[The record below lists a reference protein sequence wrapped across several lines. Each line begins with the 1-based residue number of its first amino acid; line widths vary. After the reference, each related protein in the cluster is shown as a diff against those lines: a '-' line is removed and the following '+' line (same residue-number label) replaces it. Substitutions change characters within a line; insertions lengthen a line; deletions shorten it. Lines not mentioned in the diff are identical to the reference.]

1 MKTACVT
8 SFIVTLKVMKQMC
21 FIQVTVTL
29 FIKFCIRSSIIFIQS
44 ICKRVALYD
53 LEFRKCATFWPT
65 ADAEPDRS
73 SNQGSKQKLSRK
85 AQKCPKFFDE
95 DFPIPE
101 CMAETVINQAIVMS
115 DMLRWS
121 NSKMTT

>member
-1 MKTACVT
+1 MRQMR
-8 SFIVTLKVMKQMC
+8 FIPDM
-21 FIQVTVTL
+21 VTL

-44 ICKRVALYD
+44 IYKQVALYH

-65 ADAEPDRS
+65 ADAEPGRS
-73 SNQGSKQKLSRK
+73 SNQNRNFPERLKNVQN
-85 AQKCPKFFDE
+85 FFDE

-101 CMAETVINQAIVMS
+101 CMAETVINQATVMS

-121 NSKMTT
+121 NSNTTRNMGTC

>member
-65 ADAEPDRS
+65 ADAEPDQG
-73 SNQGSKQKLSRK
+73 SNQNRNFPERLKNVQI
-85 AQKCPKFFDE
+85 FFDE